1 MTESAG
7 VLKHRFKKNS
17 RKEGVLMPT
26 TALMSAIFLVDFV
39 TRKAIFDALNN
50 HDSYQFA
57 NSTTLHDLS
66 NQAYLTNVNPNNTE
80 SGVCVG
86 FEKLIDEKLREYEE
100 LAVKKLNKNRE
111 NGTDEVTVSA
121 PMQVVHVRRFMI
133 TVVCM
138 IDIIYYGG
146 GNNYHERFAANSKR
160 TSQGLYAS
168 NQVGASSN
176 NQMDMFGINND
187 EEMYAVVQGLEEDQN
202 DRIVIANV
210 EEFQNISGIAENEKK
225 IAENINLENVSFG
238 SINTPL
244 MDAATYNNAV
254 KATKDVI
261 TSGACEGDTT
271 EMLFGWGEGENNI
284 VRFMLENVC
293 QTKEIRMPSTVFTDT
308 VKVMVMGRKNVIH
321 TADTGAGKTAIMA
334 LTAKY
339 LEMGRSE
346 KKVIVIVATLDE
358 LNAKVKTFEDMGLSV
373 FIINDNGDGYCL
385 MECLECG
392 IIVTLIDRLVATKM
406 LTNRD
411 WLKRHIHC
419 LFLDEAS
426 LMWSQ
431 KHFRDV
437 IPRFQKQMA
446 EAKKKAAQ
454 GTENEVFPPVC
465 LLDATIP
472 NTPGNDMV
480 VQLKD
485 LFLGENPSAI
495 LHNEYNTNEYVNE
508 VQPSIESEVIEIS
521 TTEVEEHTRFVK
533 TYEMIT
539 KHLRAT
545 DAGKRNAYNG
555 VLVMVTTIDEVKA
568 IASKL
573 TKSGIKEKNVFTNY
587 SKHHQL
593 NAFKNFCSNH
603 PNETAVC
610 VTTQPVVGASLNFLH
625 VVFMLDCRDAAS
637 FKQNSG
643 RVARLR
649 LETGVVI
656 MVTRK
661 RVVNN
666 MKIAAAKAAK
676 ARKARGDGSAD
687 PVSFTL
693 ESLYT
698 EANECLLKNT
708 CSKEIT
714 MKATAINYDGMKKI
728 KCRCINCFEG
738 EDDDKRRVLT
748 PELREEIN
756 KLDGCTMVT
765 GGDAGGDVG
774 GDSGGDVGWGGGGDA
789 GGEAGGDAGGDAR
802 WGGGGGGST
811 PVRSSLLSPERPVGK
826 RKEVTP
832 TPTRSTHE
840 RENAPP
846 KIAKDG
852 NGSTPRGSASV
863 KETNPSQITDSSS
876 TSQQRSRGGGSTS
889 GGGTNSSHPYF
900 KTPTSMKYNPYAN
913 PPTSAKKPNSSQITD
928 SSSTSQQRSQGVGS
942 SSGGGGSLS
951 GGKLPPRLFH
961 IDGKKYGWLCPR
973 SGCGR
978 RRIAN
983 LKWFDTNKPRCGWKN
998 KKGSICNAM
1007 PGFDKYYNFRIP
1019 NPDQTNWPGGWFCLK
1034 CGIANGKDKFECFN
1048 CKMDVPTKKLSDLDA
1063 YFWRK

>member
-293 QTKEIRMPSTVFTDT
+293 QTKEIRKPSHVSTDT
-308 VKVMVMGRKNVIH
+308 VKVMLMGRKNVIH

-666 MKIAAAKAAK
+666 MKFAAAKAAK

-756 KLDGCTMVT
+756 KLEGCTMVT

-774 GDSGGDVGWGGGGDA
+774 GDSGGDVGWGR
-789 GGEAGGDAGGDAR
+789 GE
-802 WGGGGGGST
+802 
-811 PVRSSLLSPERPVGK
+811 
-826 RKEVTP
+826 
-832 TPTRSTHE
+832 
-840 RENAPP
+840 
-846 KIAKDG
+846 
-852 NGSTPRGSASV
+852 
-863 KETNPSQITDSSS
+863 
-876 TSQQRSRGGGSTS
+876 
-889 GGGTNSSHPYF
+889 
-900 KTPTSMKYNPYAN
+900 
-913 PPTSAKKPNSSQITD
+913 
-928 SSSTSQQRSQGVGS
+928 
-942 SSGGGGSLS
+942 
-951 GGKLPPRLFH
+951 
-961 IDGKKYGWLCPR
+961 
-973 SGCGR
+973 
-978 RRIAN
+978 
-983 LKWFDTNKPRCGWKN
+983 
-998 KKGSICNAM
+998 
-1007 PGFDKYYNFRIP
+1007 
-1019 NPDQTNWPGGWFCLK
+1019 
-1034 CGIANGKDKFECFN
+1034 
-1048 CKMDVPTKKLSDLDA
+1048 
-1063 YFWRK
+1063 